1 MSKTVT
7 VTLRRVFYK
16 EVEVT
21 LDNKMFEGK
30 TDEEIQTIL
39 MEDNSPH
46 EDSFEEK
53 LLENAEL
60 HEGKLDDEYDR
71 FDIFDSNGL
80 GTYGI
85 LLRK

>member
-16 EVEVT
+16 EVEIVI
-21 LDNKMFEGK
+21 DAEVIKGK
-30 TDEEIQTIL
+30 TDEEIHTIL

-53 LLENAEL
+53 LFEYAEL
-60 HEGKLDDEYDR
+60 HGGKLDDEDDR

-80 GTYGI
+80 QTYGGH
-85 LLRK
+85 L